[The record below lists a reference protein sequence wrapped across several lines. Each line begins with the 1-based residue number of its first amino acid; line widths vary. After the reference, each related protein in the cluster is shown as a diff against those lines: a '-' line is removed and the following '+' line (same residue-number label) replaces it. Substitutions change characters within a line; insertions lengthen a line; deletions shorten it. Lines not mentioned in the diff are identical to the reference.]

1 MEVLFLTL
9 LLSLILAA
17 IFIIL
22 FYRDRIRN
30 RFASPERD
38 ALIPFEEEKSR
49 PANPRDRQ
57 APDPA
62 APRDGRPQA

>member
-17 IFIIL
+17 VFIIL
-22 FYRDRIRN
+22 FYRDRNRN
-30 RFASPERD
+30 RFASPESD

-49 PANPRDRQ
+49 PAKPKSPPQNP
-57 APDPA
+57 PGPTPPA
-62 APRDGRPQA
+62 H

>member
-49 PANPRDRQ
+49 PAHPQARQ

-62 APRDGRPQA
+62 DSREGPPKA